1 MSQTLLVL
9 GMTKL
14 NKMGPA
20 LKELSLGKIH
30 ITMITAGVKAT
41 TKTTTAFSG
50 CSQQGQGMLRGGATL
65 DLSVIR
71 GVSGWIWKVRDLKC
85 NNMDKISFTKEHDSD
100 DSWGRRSRPGK
111 GLKGRQRESFSRRSM
126 MFKYKKGESLALWE
140 HRFRPKLAGDESL

>member
-9 GMTKL
+9 GMSKL

-41 TKTTTAFSG
+41 IKTTTAFSG
-50 CSQQGQGMLRGGATL
+50 CSQQDQGMLREGATW
-65 DLSVIR
+65 DLSVII
-71 GVSGWIWKVRDLKC
+71 GVSGWIWEKDRDLKC
-85 NNMDKISFTKEHDSD
+85 NMDKSSFTKEHDSD
-100 DSWGRRSRPGK
+100 DSWGRRSHPGK